1 MNFLFD
7 VDGTLTPARKPMI
20 DEFRRFFGHWVVK
33 QQTNSNKVFLVT
45 GSDKDK
51 TIEQVGLPLWRLV
64 DGSYQCSGNQLYK
77 RGRLVKESNWLMS
90 AELRLDILNIL
101 EKSRWYG
108 RAENNIEERTGM
120 VIISAVGRSCDK
132 LLRRE
137 YFEWDK
143 RNHERVKIA
152 EELSKKYPQL
162 EFSIGGE
169 ISIDIYPKE
178 RDKSQVLSDMEG
190 RCFFFGDMCHV
201 GGNDYTL
208 AVMCDNYYNV
218 NSWKQT
224 MSILRDYKHDQL

>member
-20 DEFRRFFGHWVVK
+20 DKFRRLFGHWVAR
-33 QQTNSNKVFLVT
+33 QQSNGDKVFFVT

-51 TIEQVGLPLWRLV
+51 TIEQVGLALWRLV

-77 RGRLVKESNWLMS
+77 RGRLIKESRWLMS
-90 AELRLDILNIL
+90 ADLRLDILNIL

-108 RAENNIEERTGM
+108 RAKNNIEERTGM
-120 VIISAVGRSCDK
+120 INISTVGRSCDNI
-132 LLRRE
+132 LRKE

-143 RNHERVKIA
+143 RNHERTEIA
-152 EELSKKYPQL
+152 EDLSKKYPQL

-169 ISIDIYPKE
+169 ISIDIYPKGN
-178 RDKSQVLSDMEG
+178 DKSQVLADMKG
-190 RCFFFGDMCHV
+190 RSFFFGDMCHV
-201 GGNDYTL
+201 GGNDYAL

-224 MSILRDYKHDQL
+224 MSLLLEPPI

>member
-1 MNFLFD
+1 
-7 VDGTLTPARKPMI
+7 
-20 DEFRRFFGHWVVK
+20 
-33 QQTNSNKVFLVT
+33 
-45 GSDKDK
+45 
-51 TIEQVGLPLWRLV
+51 
-64 DGSYQCSGNQLYK
+64 
-77 RGRLVKESNWLMS
+77 MS

-120 VIISAVGRSCDK
+120 VNISAVGRSCDK

-143 RNHERVKIA
+143 RNHERVEIA
-152 EELSKKYPQL
+152 EDLSKKYLQL

-190 RCFFFGDMCHV
+190 ICFFFGDMCHV